1 MKLRDI
7 RLYIPTL
14 IGILLLGMAV
24 WMKID
29 ALAEA
34 ALCADLTCMGK
45 DYIPP
50 LSNLYGIILVV
61 LMWLLQARFF
71 LIDKKTDQYRRQI
84 WLVWLVYGIL
94 AAALLSVI
102 VPI

>member
-45 DYIPP
+45 DYSGFT
-50 LSNLYGIILVV
+50 LKVV
-61 LMWLLQARFF
+61 QGGEP
-71 LIDKKTDQYRRQI
+71 KTVQVVR
-84 WLVWLVYGIL
+84 LGEPTL
-94 AAALLSVI
+94 
-102 VPI
+102 